1 MKKTLLG
8 AGLVLGMVATAQ
20 AHPLWILPSHFTIS
34 KAEGEWVTVD
44 ATAAHA
50 TFAFD
55 KPTSADPAHII
66 MPDGRSERPDAL
78 FKGKR
83 RSVFDF
89 FFVEEGT
96 HKLVNSRTPFYMTT
110 YLVGR
115 RDSERRVPANK
126 AERELIVP
134 EEAREVKTIK
144 FEPRGE
150 SYVTVMAPNR
160 TALEATKKGFEM
172 VPVTHPADI
181 IENEEVTF
189 QYLYNG
195 EPVEGLKVDVTREG
209 TLYRASQEAISV
221 ETNAKGEVTFT
232 PAQAGRYIAAASHTQ
247 VLEND
252 PMADAHR
259 TMLNITFEVQ
269 LD

>member
-8 AGLVLGMVATAQ
+8 AALVLGLAATAQ
-20 AHPLWILPSHFTIS
+20 AHPLWILPSHFTLS
-34 KAEGEWVTVD
+34 NAEGEWVTVD

-55 KPTSADPAHII
+55 KPTSADLAHVI

-89 FFVEEGT
+89 FFVEPGT
-96 HKLVNSRTPFYMTT
+96 HKLVNSRAPFYITT
-110 YLVGR
+110 YQIGR

-126 AERELIVP
+126 AERLQVVP
-134 EEAREVKTIK
+134 EGASNVKTVR
-144 FEPRGE
+144 FEARGE

-160 TALEATKKGFEM
+160 TALNPTNKGFEM

-181 IENEEVTF
+181 VENGDVTF
-189 QYLYNG
+189 QYLYDG
-195 EPVEGLKVDVTREG
+195 KPVEGLNVEVTREG
-209 TLYRASQEAISV
+209 TLYRAAQETIAA
-221 ETNAKGEVTFT
+221 ETNARGEVTFT
-232 PAQAGRYIAAASHTQ
+232 PPQAGRYIAAATHTQ
-247 VLEND
+247 PLD
-252 PMADAHR
+252 QDAMADAHR
-259 TMLNITFEVQ
+259 VMLNVTFEVQ